1 MDFLGKHIGNT
12 SLSHQGPLSHG
23 VARRRRNVVVNGFD
37 LGEALMEDEKLPET
51 GRVDDEFWEIMS
63 IAGVG
68 IDVPTIGD
76 WFHVTKAAISVGDEI
91 SPFYLFSWV
100 M

>member
-63 IAGVG
+63 IAGVLMSWG
-68 IDVPTIGD
+68 LVSHHQNKYLLEMKYPLFT
-76 WFHVTKAAISVGDEI
+76 FLVG
-91 SPFYLFSWV
+91 
-100 M
+100 